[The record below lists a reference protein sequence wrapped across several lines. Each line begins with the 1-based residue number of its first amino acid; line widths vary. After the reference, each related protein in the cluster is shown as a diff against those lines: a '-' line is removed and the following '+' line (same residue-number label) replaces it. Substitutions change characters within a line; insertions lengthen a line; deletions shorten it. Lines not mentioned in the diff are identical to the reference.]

1 MRGSRQPGG
10 QPADAVYIL
19 EARRPIIRAR
29 GLLESVR
36 PAVLDPRIDSTVRI
50 EHLSVKNWR
59 NFKRA
64 EIDIGRR
71 LFIVGPNASGKS
83 NLLDA
88 LRFLHDVADRGLRHA
103 VQSRGGMARVRCL
116 SARNN
121 NYGRVALK
129 AVITENTHTKW
140 TYELQLKGTVHPTVA
155 VEKVTKNDERILERP
170 EPTDKK
176 DLKLLTQTALEHVS
190 SNQNFRPIAES
201 FSRVRYMHLVPQ
213 IIRHY
218 ELGQEDNKDPYGSG
232 FLVDIAQTNES
243 TRTRRLEK
251 ITEAL
256 RFTTPRIVDLSFA
269 RDGTGK
275 PHLQARY
282 DHWRPDPALQDE
294 RDLSDGTLRLIGM
307 LWLLQE
313 ATHSN
318 RVVLLEEP
326 ELSLHASII
335 RQLPAILYRMTRGR
349 GSQVILST
357 HSTEMLKDPGLG
369 VNEVVVLEPSQDG
382 TIVTSA
388 ADLAD
393 TDLLI
398 TADLNLD
405 EILEPITRPS
415 QVERLSLTSR

>member
-232 FLVDIAQTNES
+232 IPCRHS
-243 TRTRRLEK
+243 
-251 ITEAL
+251 
-256 RFTTPRIVDLSFA
+256 S
-269 RDGTGK
+269 
-275 PHLQARY
+275 
-282 DHWRPDPALQDE
+282 DE
-294 RDLSDGTLRLIGM
+294 RKY
-307 LWLLQE
+307 
-313 ATHSN
+313 THSSPRKN
-318 RVVLLEEP
+318 YRSP
-326 ELSLHASII
+326 SLYHASDCGPLFRPRRD
-335 RQLPAILYRMTRGR
+335 RQAPFAGPLRSL
-349 GSQVILST
+349 
-357 HSTEMLKDPGLG
+357 
-369 VNEVVVLEPSQDG
+369 
-382 TIVTSA
+382 A
-388 ADLAD
+388 A
-393 TDLLI
+393 
-398 TADLNLD
+398 
-405 EILEPITRPS
+405 RPRS
-415 QVERLSLTSR
+415 SR

>member
-1 MRGSRQPGG
+1 M
-10 QPADAVYIL
+10 
-19 EARRPIIRAR
+19 
-29 GLLESVR
+29 
-36 PAVLDPRIDSTVRI
+36 RI

-59 NFKRA
+59 NFKSA

-88 LRFLHDVADRGLRHA
+88 LRFLHDVASRGLQHA

-121 NYGRVALK
+121 NHGRVALQV
-129 AVITENTHTKW
+129 VITENTHTKW
-140 TYELQLKGTVHPTVA
+140 TYELQLKGTAHPTVA
-155 VEKVTKNDERILERP
+155 VEKVTKNDKMILERP
-170 EPTDKK
+170 DPADKG
-176 DLKLLTQTALEHVS
+176 DSQRSTQTALEQVS
-190 SNQNFRPIAES
+190 SNQNFRPIAKS
-201 FSRVRYMHLVPQ
+201 FGRIRYMHLVPQ
-213 IIRHY
+213 IIKHY
-218 ELGQEDNKDPYGSG
+218 ELGAEDNRDPFGSG
-232 FLVDIAQTNES
+232 FLADIAKTNEKV
-243 TRTRRLEK
+243 RTRRLEK

-256 RFTTPRIVDLSFA
+256 RFAAPRIMELSFS
-269 RDGTGK
+269 RDRTGK

-326 ELSLHASII
+326 ELSLHASTI

-357 HSTEMLKDPGLG
+357 HSVDMLKDPGLG
-369 VNEVVVLEPSQDG
+369 VNEVIVLEPGQDG
-382 TIVTSA
+382 TIVTSV

-393 TDLLI
+393 IDLLL

-415 QVERLSLTSR
+415 QIGRLSLTSR